1 MSKIRGFEPVRQ
13 EFIQNFSSVITED
26 TPIKFAEGVWIGE
39 VQLPVR
45 ADTRSAGYD
54 FFMPRD
60 LLLLPAQK
68 QLVFS
73 DVKAYMQDDEY
84 LELVPRSSLGI
95 KQGMMMSN
103 TVGVID
109 SSYYENESNDGNIGL
124 ALLNTSGRAIE
135 LKKGDR
141 VAQGI
146 FKKYLIADDDKP
158 TSDTRTGGI
167 GSSGK

>member
-1 MSKIRGFEPVRQ
+1 MSRVRGFEPVGQ
-13 EFIQNFSSVITED
+13 EFIQNTSNVITEA
-26 TPIKFAEGVWIGE
+26 TPIKLTEGVWVGE

-54 FFMPRD
+54 FFMPKD
-60 LLLLPAQK
+60 VQLLPAQK
-68 QLVFS
+68 MLIFS

-95 KQGMMMSN
+95 KQGLMMSN

-109 SSYYENESNDGNIGL
+109 ASYYQNENNDGNIGL
-124 ALLNTSGRAIE
+124 ALLNTSGRAID

-146 FKKYLIADDDKP
+146 FKKYLIADNDSP
-158 TSDTRTGGI
+158 TSDKRVGGI